1 MTMTP
6 TSAKLN
12 NAALPKSAAAAT
24 PGADHFLRLS
34 QIIGSSESNP
44 LQPAIVPVCKTTWW
58 AGVKAGRFPKPVK
71 LSPRVTVWRAS
82 DVFALVADRTGGE

>member
-12 NAALPKSAAAAT
+12 NAALPKPAAAAN
-24 PGADHFLRLS
+24 PVADHFLRLS
-34 QIIGSSESNP
+34 QIIGSTESNP
-44 LQPAIVPVCKTTWW
+44 TQPAIVPVCKTTWW

-82 DVFALVADRTGGE
+82 EVFALIADQKGGK